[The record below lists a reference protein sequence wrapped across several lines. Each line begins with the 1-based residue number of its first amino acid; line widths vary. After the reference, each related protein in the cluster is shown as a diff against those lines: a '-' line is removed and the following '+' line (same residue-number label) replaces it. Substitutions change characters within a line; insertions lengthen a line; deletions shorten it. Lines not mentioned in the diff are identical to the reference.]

1 MVVALQYYILRRVA
15 VFPIFLLTVSVVT
28 FLVMRWLP
36 GDAAL
41 VNTGLGN
48 ATCITCQ
55 QAIRAE
61 LGLDK
66 PLATQYGIWFKGAI
80 RGDFGNSTTN
90 KRAIAPEIRSRFW
103 NTLQIT
109 ILAMILTVLV
119 GVPLGAISAMYRET
133 VADYGARIL
142 SILGLSIPNFWL
154 ATLIVLLPALWWGWT
169 PAGDWVGWS
178 DAGTH
183 LRLLFLPA
191 SVLAVGSAAYVA
203 RIVRSSMIEELASDY
218 VRTAHSKGLALRR
231 VMSRHVLRNSM
242 LTVLTVLG
250 LQAGVLLGGAV
261 VVESIF
267 SVPGVGLMASQAV
280 VARDFQTLQA
290 LTVLFAAWFI
300 TIQLAVDIAYGMID
314 PRIRY

>member
-1 MVVALQYYILRRVA
+1 MWTYILRRLV
-15 VFPIFLLTVSVVT
+15 VFPVFLLAVSIVT
-28 FLVMRWLP
+28 FLVIRWLP

-48 ATCITCQ
+48 AGCITCQ
-55 QAIRAE
+55 QAIRAQ

-66 PLATQYGIWFKGAI
+66 PLPEQYWIWFKGAI
-80 RGDFGNSTTN
+80 QGDFGNSTTN
-90 KRAIAPEIRSRFW
+90 KRAIAPEVRKRFW

-109 ILAMILTVLV
+109 VAAMLLTIAI
-119 GVPLGAISAMYRET
+119 GIPLGIVSAVYRQS
-133 VADYGARIL
+133 VADYGARFLAI
-142 SILGLSIPNFWL
+142 IGLSVPNFWL
-154 ATLIVLLPALWWGWT
+154 ATLVVLLPAIWWGWT
-169 PAGDWVGWS
+169 PARSWVGWS
-178 DAGTH
+178 ETGTH
-183 LRLLFLPA
+183 LQLILLPA

-203 RIVRSSMIEELASDY
+203 RIVRSSMIEALTSDY
-218 VRTAHSKGLALRR
+218 VRTAHAKGLAMRQVITRHALR
-231 VMSRHVLRNSM
+231 SSM
-242 LTVLTVLG
+242 LTVLTILG

-300 TIQLAVDIAYGMID
+300 TIQLIVDVAYCVID

>member
-1 MVVALQYYILRRVA
+1 MWTYILRRLA
-15 VFPIFLLTVSVVT
+15 VFPAFLFAVSIVT

-48 ATCITCQ
+48 AGCISCQ
-55 QAIRAE
+55 EAIRTQ

-66 PLATQYGIWFKGAI
+66 SLPEQYTIWFKGAI

-90 KRAIAPEIRSRFW
+90 KRAIAPEVRARAW
-103 NTLQIT
+103 NTFQIT
-109 ILAMILTVLV
+109 IAAMLLTVLI
-119 GVPLGAISAMYRET
+119 GIPLGIVSALYRRSP
-133 VADYGARIL
+133 VDYGARLLAI
-142 SILGLSIPNFWL
+142 IGLSIPNFWL
-154 ATLIVLLPALWWGWT
+154 ATLVVLLPALWWGWT
-169 PAGDWVGWS
+169 PARSWVGWS

-183 LRLLFLPA
+183 LQLILLPA
-191 SVLAVGSAAYVA
+191 SVLAVGGAAYVA
-203 RIVRSSMIEELASDY
+203 RVVRSDMIEALASDY
-218 VRTAHSKGLALRR
+218 VRTARSKGLALRQ
-231 VMSRHVLRNSM
+231 VITRHVMRNSL
-242 LTVLTVLG
+242 LTVLTILG

-267 SVPGVGLMASQAV
+267 SVPGVGLMAAQAV

-300 TIQLAVDIAYGMID
+300 TIQLLVDITYGLID